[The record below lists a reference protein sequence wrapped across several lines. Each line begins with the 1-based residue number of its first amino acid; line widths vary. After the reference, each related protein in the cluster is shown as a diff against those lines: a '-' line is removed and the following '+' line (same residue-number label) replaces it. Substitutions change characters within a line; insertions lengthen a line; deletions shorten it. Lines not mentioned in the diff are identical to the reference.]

1 MTPEYTTVD
10 VSAALES
17 RIGSSGLADDALD
30 RLVDRGREIHDDLLL
45 ARARG
50 QIGFG
55 DLYLLGRE
63 ALRAKESAEALA
75 PRFDNVAVLARGAAA
90 DVASAM
96 LGALAHPFHNLLPRA
111 GRAGRP
117 RVFLVDSIDP
127 DCLGAFLESFALQQT
142 LMVALGRSGEELDV
156 DVQFGIVRDML
167 RKRLG
172 PGYQDHLVVV
182 TDPGGGTL
190 REEALREGL
199 LSFEVPSNV
208 PARYAALTPVGLFPG
223 ALAGLDVRGVL
234 SGAHAAAER
243 TAGEDVRTNPAYR
256 LAATLHEL
264 ATHRGRRHLIFA
276 AGGATLASTARQL
289 SMLFSEA
296 LGLRATAVELPRDGA
311 RLVESAG
318 DDATVVHLVIG
329 KPARDRVLPAGPLG
343 LEWLAGRNLSEV
355 CSASIRAAREQ
366 LASDGVPV
374 VQVGLPALGANTV
387 GSLHMTCMLAA
398 SFGAGLAGRSAVSC
412 ELPLREA
419 TLASLRRSSAASDQP
434 A

>member
-1 MTPEYTTVD
+1 MTPEYTAVD
-10 VSAALES
+10 VSDCLAS
-17 RIGSSGLADDALD
+17 RVGAGGLADDALD
-30 RLVDRGREIHDDLLL
+30 ALVDRGREIHDDLLL

-90 DVASAM
+90 DVAGAM
-96 LGALAHPFHNLLPRA
+96 LGSLSHPFHNLLPRS
-111 GRAGRP
+111 GRGGRP

-127 DCLGAFLESFALQQT
+127 DCLAAFLESFALQQT

-156 DVQFGIVRDML
+156 DLQFGIVRDML

-190 REEALREGL
+190 REEALRDGL
-199 LSFEVPSNV
+199 LSFEVPANV
-208 PARYAALTPVGLFPG
+208 PARYSALTPVGLFPG
-223 ALAGLDVRGVL
+223 ALAGLDVRAVL

-256 LAATLHEL
+256 LAATLHLL
-264 ATHRGRRHLIFA
+264 ATQSGRRRVAFA
-276 AGGATLASTARQL
+276 ANGGNLGATAHQL
-289 SMLFSEA
+289 SLLFGEA
-296 LGLRATAVELPRDGA
+296 MGFATSSLSLPRDAA
-311 RLVESAG
+311 RLVNTAG
-318 DDATVVHLVIG
+318 DDLTVVQISVT
-329 KPARDRVLPAGPLG
+329 KPSRDRVLPAGPVG
-343 LEWLAGRNLSEV
+343 LEWLEGRSLSEV
-355 CSASIRAAREQ
+355 CAAGGVATRDALRAR
-366 LASDGVPV
+366 GVPV
-374 VQVGLPALGANTV
+374 VEIRLPALGANTV

-398 SFGAGLAGRSAVSC
+398 AFGAGLVGGDLRGASDES
-412 ELPLREA
+412 PLRRA
-419 TLASLRRSSAASDQP
+419 TLDVLRKHES
-434 A
+434 